1 MNPPPPAGD
10 AIALA
15 EKIFAL
21 LDEGQF
27 TATYK
32 YAVLLALMDI
42 CLAQTTR
49 AGAAP
54 STITTRQLA
63 EQVIR
68 IYWPHCLPFHGGD
81 RTAVLRQSRGG
92 RDSQAAI
99 IRRIERFRTEVAP
112 ENTIAGARKA
122 RPEGFEALVRDV
134 EWKLIQMPLPRLQ
147 RIGGREEQFLYAI
160 NWTEAVALR
169 EVRSYQRD
177 RGSDFDSVIRLVD
190 GVGDDLVRLNG
201 LLRPLI
207 QRQWAALVAAMN
219 ALEESR
225 LEHFLFGSQR
235 TSLDR
240 VRFDLAALQRG
251 RCFYCDDRLGRE
263 GTRAAHVDHFIP
275 WSRYP
280 NNAIENLVVAHD
292 RCNHAKRHHLAAAEH
307 VAHWIVRFEG
317 GNSLAN
323 DLHEIAT
330 LRAWETSP
338 GVSLGVARGVYLR
351 LPPDMPLWLRGA
363 ELVTDDLP
371 RVRTLLS

>member
-68 IYWPHCLPFHGGD
+68 IYWPHCLPFHGGG

-99 IRRIERFRTEVAP
+99 IRRIERFRTDVAP

-122 RPEGFEALVRDV
+122 RPEGFESRHSSATSN
-134 EWKLIQMPLPRLQ
+134 
-147 RIGGREEQFLYAI
+147 GR
-160 NWTEAVALR
+160 
-169 EVRSYQRD
+169 
-177 RGSDFDSVIRLVD
+177 
-190 GVGDDLVRLNG
+190 
-201 LLRPLI
+201 
-207 QRQWAALVAAMN
+207 
-219 ALEESR
+219 
-225 LEHFLFGSQR
+225 
-235 TSLDR
+235 
-240 VRFDLAALQRG
+240 
-251 RCFYCDDRLGRE
+251 
-263 GTRAAHVDHFIP
+263 
-275 WSRYP
+275 
-280 NNAIENLVVAHD
+280 
-292 RCNHAKRHHLAAAEH
+292 
-307 VAHWIVRFEG
+307 
-317 GNSLAN
+317 
-323 DLHEIAT
+323 
-330 LRAWETSP
+330 
-338 GVSLGVARGVYLR
+338 
-351 LPPDMPLWLRGA
+351 
-363 ELVTDDLP
+363 
-371 RVRTLLS
+371 